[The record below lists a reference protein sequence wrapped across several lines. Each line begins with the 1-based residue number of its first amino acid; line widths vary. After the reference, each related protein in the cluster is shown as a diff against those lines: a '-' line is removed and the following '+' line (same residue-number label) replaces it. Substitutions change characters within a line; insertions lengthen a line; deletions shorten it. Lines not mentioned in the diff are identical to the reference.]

1 MAMAQGA
8 LVTTLIAFGSV
19 NDGASSTNAFT
30 LTNNGS
36 GSATISQVSVS
47 GTAFSVTGINTPYV
61 LQPGG
66 SVTLSVTFAPT
77 TATSYSG
84 IVTITSDAGNS
95 PLNIALSGT
104 GAQPPEAQL
113 STTPAN
119 EGFGNVNVGS
129 TATDTITLANN
140 GNASAAINQV
150 SVSGNGF
157 SMSGLSAPYTL
168 AAGATTSFQVT
179 FSPNSAGTY
188 NGSVSIASNVPNSP
202 TVVPLSGTGVTPTSG
217 SAPICGKVDDN
228 LVHPPPNYD
237 TFRPPSVGQSYVDPV
252 YGCTVERLTNG
263 SQESLWDGSHP
274 ALMNY
279 YSTLSALNASD
290 TMLFVISNDGGWTLR
305 STTGSIVTTYTP
317 NWSGIPVWDASNGNV
332 FYYATGNSIASG
344 TVNGSSIIETVL
356 HTFPEYSGVTQ
367 MDSADLSQ
375 DGDHVALV
383 GQNSNG
389 TMDVFVWSFSQKAK
403 TSVYTTRCT
412 GSVAGSSQPGCLH
425 KLQLTADNRLGIE
438 FVNDGTGAEQGLRLW
453 NGSSLVHLQDHTSHY
468 DTGYDLNG
476 NSIFISQN
484 NSYSLSGLNNNCP
497 DGWGLDVR
505 QLYNVMSSVC
515 LIDYQPYWHVS
526 YRGSLSQPWIALT
539 FFDTRTP
546 GPEYFSTDPNYQ
558 TISTSNWQLYEDEV
572 MVAKVDASKIYRLA
586 HARSRSVESYWA
598 QPRGTISRDGKY
610 IVFTSNMAY
619 PNGCPANM
627 HVANDC
633 EDVYMIKIQ

>member
-1 MAMAQGA
+1 MGMAQTA
-8 LVTTLIAFGSV
+8 LVSPLIAFGSV

-36 GSATISQVSVS
+36 VSATISQVSVS
-47 GTAFSVTGINTPYV
+47 GTAFSVSGINAPYV

-66 SVTLSVTFAPT
+66 SATLSVTFAPI

-113 STTPAN
+113 SATPAS

-129 TATDTITLANN
+129 TATHTITLTNN
-140 GNASAAINQV
+140 GNASATVSQV

-179 FSPNSAGTY
+179 FSPNSAGAF
-188 NGSVSIASNVPNSP
+188 NGSVSIASNVANSP
-202 TVVPLSGTGVTPTSG
+202 TVVSLAGTGVTATSG
-217 SAPICGKVDDN
+217 SAPICGKIDDS

-237 TFRPPSVGQSYVDPV
+237 TFRPPPVGQSYVDPV
-252 YGCTVERLTNG
+252 YGCTVERLTDG

-279 YSTLSALNASD
+279 YSTLSALNAND
-290 TMLFVISNDGGWTLR
+290 TMLFVIANDGGWSLR
-305 STTGSIVTTYTP
+305 STAGSIVTTYTP

-332 FYYATGNSIASG
+332 FYYATGNSVASG
-344 TVNGSSIIETVL
+344 TINGSSIIETVL
-356 HTFPEYSGVTQ
+356 QTFPEYSGVTQ

-375 DGDHVALV
+375 DGDHIALV

-476 NSIFISQN
+476 NPIFISQN
-484 NSYSLSGLNNNCP
+484 NSYSLSGLNNNCA
-497 DGWGLDVR
+497 DGWGMDVR
-505 QLYNVMSSVC
+505 QLYNLMSSVC

-558 TISTSNWQLYEDEV
+558 AISTGNWQLYEDEV

-586 HARSRSVESYWA
+586 HARSRSLESYWA